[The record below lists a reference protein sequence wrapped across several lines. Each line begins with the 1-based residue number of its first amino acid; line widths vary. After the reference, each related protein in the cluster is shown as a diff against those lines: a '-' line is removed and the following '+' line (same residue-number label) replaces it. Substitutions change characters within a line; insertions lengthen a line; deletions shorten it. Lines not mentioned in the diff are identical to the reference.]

1 MVQNPWLHHS
11 VAAVI
16 AAAILASARLIG
28 SLGEETEGYFEVCA
42 HSVLL
47 VLCAYPLQSLFAVS
61 FMRAD
66 WPKIS
71 MRGAA
76 IAGCVL
82 AAFPISFLAPT
93 ASWLAGVLPRDLP
106 ETAGRSDFLA
116 DLASRYPF
124 VLLYFATLG
133 TALWMWLNFGWWRS
147 RLIPGE
153 VAAEQESDPATP
165 QPEPPVDD
173 AAAENMI
180 LAKIPL
186 NKRGRIL
193 AMSAERH
200 YVRVITEAGEDLILM
215 RFSDAVAL
223 CGCLDGVQVHRS
235 HWVRRSAIRDVSRGS
250 GKTEVLLKSGHSLPV
265 SRSHLATIR
274 GVLPSA

>member
-1 MVQNPWLHHS
+1 MVRNPFLHHS
-11 VAAVI
+11 VAGAA
-16 AAAILASARLIG
+16 AAAIVASARLIG
-28 SLGEETEGYFEVCA
+28 SVGEETEGYFEVCA
-42 HSVLL
+42 HSAVL

-66 WPKIS
+66 WPKFS

-82 AAFPISFLAPT
+82 AALPISLLAPT
-93 ASWLAGVLPRDLP
+93 VSWFVGVLPRELP

-116 DLASRYPF
+116 DLASRYHF
-124 VLLYFATLG
+124 VLLGFATLG
-133 TALWMWLNFGWWRS
+133 TALWMWLNFSWWHT
-147 RLIPGE
+147 RLIRGE
-153 VAAEQESDPATP
+153 GAGQQVNAPVAPLA
-165 QPEPPVDD
+165 EPPVDD
-173 AAAENMI
+173 VAAENMI
-180 LAKIPL
+180 LAKIPI

-235 HWVRRSAIRDVSRGS
+235 HWVRRSAIRDVNRGA

-265 SRSHLATIR
+265 SRTHLAAIR
-274 GVLPSA
+274 GAVPSA